1 MSVAWASGTII
12 APLLGGLLCKPAV
25 KYPFFFSQS
34 SLFAKYPYALPSVI
48 IGCFQIITAILCV
61 FVMKETRFNRDHPLA
76 TTSTDPSIKQQQPP
90 RVSLLA
96 LARSLAV
103 EGRISRNSDYEGIST
118 QSHHGGDME
127 GVLSM
132 ENLSTGDDEGDLDLT
147 LERQKTRPDIDDSE
161 DNNDDD
167 EDDDDDADTDICLC
181 VCCCPYSAPP
191 DPTPPKEVIDDGL
204 CGLESGKHTEDN
216 SSINNDSTATTHSA
230 FTIEGDDEDD
240 DDDDHEYKEQGMGRP
255 SSPSLSILTTETDG
269 TAHKSSNSSSSL
281 SLTVSRPHSHRPSFQ
296 TKKQNGQ
303 HSKPRADRILYRKG
317 VVLTC
322 ALYGLLAMTFI
333 IWDETIPLHLKL
345 DTIQK
350 GYGYS
355 SNSIGLLLSAS
366 GAVMLLFT
374 SVILPI
380 LTNIGKLRLFNIG
393 VGCAMPIA
401 FSYPVLAYTLFDFPA
416 YRIHTERVFFFLAF
430 ITVLKNMTGEYI
442 CTTYLLN

>member
-1 MSVAWASGTII
+1 
-12 APLLGGLLCKPAV
+12 
-25 KYPFFFSQS
+25 
-34 SLFAKYPYALPSVI
+34 
-48 IGCFQIITAILCV
+48 
-61 FVMKETRFNRDHPLA
+61 MKETRFNRDQPSA
-76 TTSTDPSIKQQQPP
+76 ATSTDPSIKQQQPP

-96 LARSLAV
+96 FARSLAV
-103 EGRISRNSDYEGIST
+103 ERRISRNSDYEGIST
-118 QSHHGGDME
+118 QSQHGGDTE
-127 GVLSM
+127 GVHSM
-132 ENLSTGDDEGDLDLT
+132 ANLSTGDDEGDLDLT
-147 LERQKTRPDIDDSE
+147 LERQKTRPDIDDNE

-191 DPTPPKEVIDDGL
+191 DSTPPKEVIDDGL

-216 SSINNDSTATTHSA
+216 NSSINNDSVATTHSA
-230 FTIEGDDEDD
+230 FTIEGDDDDD
-240 DDDDHEYKEQGMGRP
+240 DDDDHEYKEQGIGRP

-269 TAHKSSNSSSSL
+269 TANKSSNSSSSL

-401 FSYPVLAYTLFDFPA
+401 FSDPVLAYTLFDFPA